1 MMLMLLTYRA
11 SSNSLSFKFFIEF
24 SQPHIMNS
32 AFKDELY
39 WMRLKN
45 LTCSKSQ
52 FVTGW
57 VGLGKILFCII

>member
-11 SSNSLSFKFFIEF
+11 SSNSEFLIFIEF

-32 AFKDELY
+32 AFKDGLY
-39 WMRLKN
+39 WIRLKN